1 MPARARA
8 TTFGSSAGLSRC
20 HADRVEAERTG
31 PKGWT
36 LPRILAIA
44 VSLALILFWIWIFSG
59 GPRKTN
65 PDYLKDRGWTD
76 RTEATCART
85 VKRIDALPPAPD
97 STTSAARADVV
108 SRAND
113 ELDEMLDA
121 IEADEPTGEGD
132 LDVVRP
138 WLADWRTYLGDRR
151 DYAERL
157 RTDPHARLFVD
168 EKFND
173 SIETVIETFAEV
185 NEMPSCVVP
194 GDVA

>member
-1 MPARARA
+1 
-8 TTFGSSAGLSRC
+8 
-20 HADRVEAERTG
+20 
-31 PKGWT
+31 
-36 LPRILAIA
+36 
-44 VSLALILFWIWIFSG
+44 
-59 GPRKTN
+59 
-65 PDYLKDRGWTD
+65 
-76 RTEATCART
+76 
-85 VKRIDALPPAPD
+85 
-97 STTSAARADVV
+97 VV

-121 IEADEPTGEGD
+121 IEADEPTGKGD

-157 RTDPHARLFVD
+157 RTDPKARLFVD

-185 NEMPSCVVP
+185 NEMDSCVVP